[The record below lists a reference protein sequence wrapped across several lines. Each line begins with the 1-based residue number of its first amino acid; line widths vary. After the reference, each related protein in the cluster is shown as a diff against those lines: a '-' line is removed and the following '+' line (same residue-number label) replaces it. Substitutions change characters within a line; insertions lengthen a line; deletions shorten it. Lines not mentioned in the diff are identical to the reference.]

1 MASDDLTLINS
12 LNARR
17 EALETEAAAITS
29 ELNAPLES
37 GGPPMGID
45 TPLVDRDGYPRGDV
59 DVYRVRALRGR
70 LAEIKTDHGTLVQE
84 VDRQLKQLAALQNPN
99 LQALEEAELA
109 ARSRPKPK
117 PKFDPMTGQ
126 WVVQNWDGSIAGA
139 PNGENRSFATLQPN
153 TAVTT
158 TTTTAA
164 TRSSRSN
171 EGPPRTRPFA
181 KINAVAPHS
190 PAAQAGL
197 QEEDL
202 VIRFG
207 NIGLDSPDPFQQ
219 VSQLV
224 PDAAGESQSIGI
236 WVQRGM
242 TTQELQ
248 LVPAPWGG
256 RGLIGCHIIPYHE

>member
-1 MASDDLTLINS
+1 
-12 LNARR
+12 
-17 EALETEAAAITS
+17 
-29 ELNAPLES
+29 
-37 GGPPMGID
+37 
-45 TPLVDRDGYPRGDV
+45 
-59 DVYRVRALRGR
+59 LRGR

-84 VDRQLKQLAALQNPN
+84 VDRHLKHLAALQNPK
-99 LQALEEAELA
+99 LKALEEAEIA

-117 PKFDPMTGQ
+117 PKYDPLTGQ

-139 PNGENRSFATLQPN
+139 PDGENRSFATLQTLQTATANAAVATATPN
-153 TAVTT
+153 PAAAATT

-164 TRSSRSN
+164 TATATTISMADTERFTVSRH
-171 EGPPRTRPFA
+171 TRPFA

-202 VIRFG
+202 VLRFG
-207 NIGLDSPDPFQQ
+207 DISLDSPDPFQQ

-224 PDAAGESQSIGI
+224 PDAAGESQSIDI
-236 WVQRGM
+236 WVQRGP
-242 TTQELQ
+242 TTQTLQ

>member
-1 MASDDLTLINS
+1 MDALTNA
-12 LNARR
+12 NARR

-59 DVYRVRALRGR
+59 DIYRVRALRGR

-126 WVVQNWDGSIAGA
+126 WVVQNWDGSNRAA
-139 PNGENRSFATLQPN
+139 STTSSHSATPNAAS
-153 TAVTT
+153 TT
-158 TTTTAA
+158 
-164 TRSSRSN
+164 SRSN